1 MDQPRAETVVFRVL
15 NPEDELLILEYR
27 LHHAEQ
33 ELDLFLFN
41 LNQGAFAD
49 VTDHE
54 IGASLEVLSRRF
66 KNLKHKLGRY
76 ARRIKVYRGRDPSN
90 IRRYHAE
97 RI

>member
-41 LNQGAFAD
+41 LNQGAFTD
-49 VTDHE
+49 VPDHE
-54 IGASLEVLSRRF
+54 IDATLDMFDRTITGI
-66 KNLKHKLGRY
+66 KHELDRY
-76 ARRIKVYRGRDPSN
+76 ARRLKARRGRDPSN